1 MFEAVTSILPVLRR
15 ISLALTQIQTA
26 HVNILWEMKMADNT
40 SEQVAPTGQSSTTV
54 SFYRVPKWLARGV
67 IVLSVLWSLYKTNDW
82 WQHVDWP
89 PADQRNAELV
99 KSLNCNKNRSYLVTK
114 EMLRGDKASNSF
126 QPVGVDRLLYIE
138 SPACAAVGLYLSL
151 EGTGVRA
158 DFNIYDMTTKRKTAN
173 IVVTHER
180 FDHK

>member
-1 MFEAVTSILPVLRR
+1 
-15 ISLALTQIQTA
+15 
-26 HVNILWEMKMADNT
+26 
-40 SEQVAPTGQSSTTV
+40 
-54 SFYRVPKWLARGV
+54 
-67 IVLSVLWSLYKTNDW
+67 
-82 WQHVDWP
+82 
-89 PADQRNAELV
+89 
-99 KSLNCNKNRSYLVTK
+99 
-114 EMLRGDKASNSF
+114 MLRGDKASTSF
-126 QPVGVDRLLYIE
+126 QPVGVDRLLYTE